1 MVAVLGLVAASAS
14 AGVGVGG
21 TDSFTNGVNGG
32 ADWGVGGTDGWSS
45 FWEARG
51 ATTGQNTHAEYF
63 GSTGVIETPALGGQS
78 NPTRGQP
85 DPGSKSGSPGT
96 LAMQHLASWNDGG
109 DATMSSKQ
117 MVYITFPS
125 VAGVTYSVSGW
136 VNTVKALNPSEGTWA
151 VTNTD
156 PTQYYPVTNTFG
168 GHPRTVGSPAAAS
181 WFADIAIGLKLGAPA
196 QADLDA
202 TANTSSFQ
210 TVTGLVDTLGGGGGG
225 AAWVQSP
232 TATLVGDGGPMT
244 IMLRVR
250 AADTSAGAR
259 SDLDVR
265 WDDIT
270 LTPEPSVLA
279 LLSLG
284 LLFVRRR

>member
-1 MVAVLGLVAASAS
+1 MRYVAMVAVLGLVAASAS

-96 LAMQHLASWNDGG
+96 LVMQHLASWNDGG
-109 DATMSSKQ
+109 DYTMASKQ

-125 VAGVTYSVSGW
+125 VAGVSYSVSGW
-136 VNTVKALNPSEGTWA
+136 VNTVKALNPGEGIW
-151 VTNTD
+151 TD
-156 PTQYYPVTNTFG
+156 PYPASNLFG
-168 GHPRTVGSPAAAS
+168 GHPRTVQSMAS
-181 WFADIAIGLKLGAPA
+181 WFADIAIGLKLGAPG

-202 TANTSSFQ
+202 TANTANFQ

-284 LLFVRRR
+284 LLFIRRR